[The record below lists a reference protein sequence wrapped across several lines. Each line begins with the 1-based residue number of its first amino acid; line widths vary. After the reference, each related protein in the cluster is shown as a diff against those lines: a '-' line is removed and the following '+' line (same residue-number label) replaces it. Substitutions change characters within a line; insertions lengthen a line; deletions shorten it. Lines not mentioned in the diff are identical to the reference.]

1 MICQVQMV
9 VLYNY
14 ISVIIQIFE
23 KMGTNQSFNR
33 FFAISY
39 CSLSLHIKPNQGPV
53 LNFNMIVAWGHH
65 HLYVHLISDY
75 LKYINHR
82 HTIIIL

>member
-23 KMGTNQSFNR
+23 KMGTNQTFNR
-33 FFAISY
+33 CHILLLFVS
-39 CSLSLHIKPNQGPV
+39 SHIKPSQGPV
-53 LNFNMIVAWGHH
+53 LNFSMIVAQGHH
-65 HLYVHLISDY
+65 HLHVHLISGY